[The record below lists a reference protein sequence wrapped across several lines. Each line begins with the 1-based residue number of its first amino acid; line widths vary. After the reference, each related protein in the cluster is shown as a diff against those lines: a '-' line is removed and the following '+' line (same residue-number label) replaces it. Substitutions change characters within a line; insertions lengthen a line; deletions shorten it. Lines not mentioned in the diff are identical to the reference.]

1 VSYEYLGEGRS
12 SSVAVTTDQENGMRS
27 MHVGGKIVSSTRLA
41 DARLNRMLGHLP
53 ALFHRAPKSVLVV
66 GFGAGMTAGTFV
78 AYPEIERIV
87 ICEIEPRVTE
97 AGGQYFST
105 ENYDVLNDPRTE
117 VIYDDAR
124 HFIATTDETFDIITS
139 DPIHPW
145 VRGAAALYSTE
156 YYELVKRRL
165 NPGGIV
171 AQWVPLYDTD
181 LSAVKS
187 QIGTFMRSFPQG
199 TVWSSATARNLT
211 VGYDVVLLGQKGPLS
226 IDVVELTYRL
236 GENPWVRRSLAAVNF
251 ETLPS
256 LLSAY
261 AGQGPELAGWLRDA
275 QINHDRSLR
284 LQYLAGLALAGGRD
298 ETNAIYSQILAR
310 RTYPYRLFVAPA
322 ELEGLLRADF

>member
-1 VSYEYLGEGRS
+1 
-12 SSVAVTTDQENGMRS
+12 M
-27 MHVGGKIVSSTRLA
+27 
-41 DARLNRMLGHLP
+41 
-53 ALFHRAPKSVLVV
+53 
-66 GFGAGMTAGTFV
+66 
-78 AYPEIERIV
+78 
-87 ICEIEPRVTE
+87 TE

-105 ENYDVLNDPRTE
+105 ENHDVLNDPRTE

-156 YYELVKRRL
+156 YYEAAKRRL

-181 LSAVKS
+181 LPAVQS
-187 QIGTFMRSFPQG
+187 QIGTFMHSFPQG
-199 TVWSSATARNLT
+199 TVWSSVATTMSR
-211 VGYDVVLLGQKGPLS
+211 VGYDVVLLGQEGPLA

-236 GENPWVRRSLAAVNF
+236 GENPRVRRSLAAVNF

-261 AGQGPELAGWLRDA
+261 VGQGPQLAGWLRDA
-275 QINHDRSLR
+275 QINRDRSLR
-284 LQYLAGLALAGGRD
+284 LQYLAGLALAGGRE
-298 ETNAIYSQILAR
+298 ETGVIYSQILAQ

-322 ELEGLLRADF
+322 ELEAILREDY